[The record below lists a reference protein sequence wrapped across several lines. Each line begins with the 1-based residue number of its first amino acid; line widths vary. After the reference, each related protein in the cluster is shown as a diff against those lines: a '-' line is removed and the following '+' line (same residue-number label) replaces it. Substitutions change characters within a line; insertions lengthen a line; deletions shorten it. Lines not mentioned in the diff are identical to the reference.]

1 MPEYKQTEIRD
12 RLANERTL
20 LAWVRTSLAYIALGL
35 ALAKLALF
43 LEAVTPAGASAR
55 VQSHMPARGVSFA
68 VGVALVGFGG
78 VVSLVGAWR
87 SHVWSRAIDPDAKA
101 PENLSLGLVAALTAL
116 MSVGLLVY
124 LLVR

>member
-1 MPEYKQTEIRD
+1 
-12 RLANERTL
+12 
-20 LAWVRTSLAYIALGL
+20 
-35 ALAKLALF
+35 
-43 LEAVTPAGASAR
+43 
-55 VQSHMPARGVSFA
+55 MPAPGVSFA